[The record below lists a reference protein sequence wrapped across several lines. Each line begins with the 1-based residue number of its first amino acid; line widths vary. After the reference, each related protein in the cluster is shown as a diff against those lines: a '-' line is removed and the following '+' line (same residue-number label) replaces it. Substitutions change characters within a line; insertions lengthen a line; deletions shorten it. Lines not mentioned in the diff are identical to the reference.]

1 MDLQIKALPF
11 DPSNLSGL
19 SERMLT
25 SHHRNNYGGAVNR
38 LNAIRK
44 QLATLDWP
52 TAPSFTINGLKRE
65 ELVAANSMWLHE
77 LYFASLGGD
86 GKLAPGGLHVGIER
100 DFGSVER
107 WRIEFTALARA
118 MAGGSGWALLSWSPR
133 EARLVNQWA
142 ADHTHCLAGASP
154 LLALDMYEHAYHID
168 HGSNAAAYVDV
179 FMPHID
185 WRAIGERY
193 VSVLEADTRAWRLS
207 AEELMQRRADF
218 EVLDVRRDEPFRA
231 SPEIIEGAR
240 WADPKHV
247 NAWAGELNA
256 AANVVVY
263 CVYGH
268 EVCQSTAA
276 VLRERG
282 IAAHYLEGGIVQWK
296 ADGRPLQGKGA
307 TS

>member
-1 MDLQIKALPF
+1 MDLRIRPLPF
-11 DPSNLSGL
+11 DPANLGGL

-38 LNAIRK
+38 LNAIRR
-44 QLATLDWP
+44 QLATLDWAA
-52 TAPSFTINGLKRE
+52 TPSFTINGLKRE

-86 GKLAPGGLHVGIER
+86 GELAQGGLSVGIDR

-107 WRIEFTALARA
+107 WRTEFMSLARA
-118 MAGGSGWALLSWSPR
+118 MAGGSGWALLAWSPR

-142 ADHTHCLAGASP
+142 ADHTQCLAGATP

-168 HGSNAAAYVDV
+168 HGSNAAAYVDA
-179 FMPHID
+179 FMSHVD
-185 WRAIGERY
+185 WRAVGERY
-193 VSVLEADTRAWRLS
+193 VAVLEADTLAWRLS
-207 AEELMQRRADF
+207 ATELLQQRTEF

-231 SPEIIEGAR
+231 APDMIEGAR
-240 WADPKHV
+240 WADPKQV
-247 NAWAGELNA
+247 NAWADGLSA
-256 AANVVVY
+256 GAKVVVY

-282 IAAHYLEGGIVQWK
+282 IAAHYLEGGIAQWK
-296 ADGRPLQGKGA
+296 DDGRPLQDKGA
-307 TS
+307 TP